1 MKRDLSKAVVVIV
14 GASSGI
20 GRAAALAFAREG
32 AELVLAARDAP
43 ALDDVVG
50 ECTDLGTRAVAVPTD
65 MTDEVDV
72 ASLRRRAVEL
82 HGGIDV
88 WVNDAAVY
96 MIGRFEETPPEAF
109 KAVLDTNV
117 MGVVIGA
124 REAIAQFR
132 GQRHGTLIN
141 VGSSAGKVPYAL
153 ASAYCASKHAVVALT
168 SILRQELEGSGIDVC
183 LVTPATVDTPL
194 FQHAANFSRHEIV
207 AMPPI
212 YRPERVAA
220 AIVSCAKRPRR
231 EVVIGMAPR
240 LARLVRLLAPSLYE
254 RGRARAIEE
263 GHLGASPR
271 EDDMGN
277 VPSPRP
283 PHVTT
288 GGWRLRRVRARVALG
303 MRARLLRAGA
313 AR

>member
-1 MKRDLSKAVVVIV
+1 MKRDLFNQVVVIV

-32 AELVLAARDAP
+32 AQLVLAARDAA
-43 ALDDVVG
+43 ALDDVLG
-50 ECTDLGTRAVAVPTD
+50 ECTDLGARALAVSAD
-65 MTDEVDV
+65 MTDEYEV
-72 ASLRRRAVEL
+72 AALRKGALQRF
-82 HGGIDV
+82 GQIDV

-96 MIGRFEETPPEAF
+96 MLGRFEETPPDAF

-117 MGVVIGA
+117 MGVVLGA

-132 GQRHGTLIN
+132 IQGRGTLIN
-141 VGSSAGKVPYAL
+141 VGSLAGKVPYAL
-153 ASAYCASKHAVVALT
+153 ASAYCASKHAIVALT

-207 AMPPI
+207 AMPPV

-220 AIVSCAKRPRR
+220 AIVACAKRPRR
-231 EVVIGMAPR
+231 EKVVGVMPR
-240 LARLVRLLAPSLYE
+240 LARLARLLAPGLYE
-254 RGRARAIEE
+254 RGRARSIEE
-263 GHLGASPR
+263 HHLGSAAR
-271 EDDMGN
+271 DDDMGN

-283 PHVTT
+283 PHATS
-288 GGWRLRRVRARVALG
+288 GGWRFRRARAKGL
-303 MRARLLRAGA
+303 RLLAAA